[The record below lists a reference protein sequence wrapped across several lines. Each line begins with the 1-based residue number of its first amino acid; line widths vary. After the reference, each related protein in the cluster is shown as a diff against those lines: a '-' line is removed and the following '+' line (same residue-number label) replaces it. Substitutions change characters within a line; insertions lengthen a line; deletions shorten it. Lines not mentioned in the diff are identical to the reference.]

1 MARTT
6 RAAATAADAVAGA
19 ALPQPAPAGE
29 GVDEKV
35 SRIGP
40 KLHLLRRGKGL
51 SLQQLGAASDV
62 SAAAIHK
69 IERNGMVPTITT
81 LLKLG
86 EALGVP
92 VSYFVDEEDET
103 PEPVHFTRADARST
117 VYTPHKGLVLE
128 GISGSYR
135 QFQTAAAVSTVKPGA
150 SSGDKLLEHP
160 GEELVHVSA
169 GELTFEV
176 GTETYTLA
184 AGDSLHFSGQV
195 PHRWSN
201 RGTVPAVAVWVALR
215 NA

>member
-6 RAAATAADAVAGA
+6 RAGAPAVDAVAGTVPPEP
-19 ALPQPAPAGE
+19 LPAGE
-29 GVDEKV
+29 GVEQKV

-86 EALGVP
+86 DALGVP

-103 PEPVHFTRADARST
+103 PEPVHVTRSGARST

-150 SSGDKLLEHP
+150 HSGDKLLEHP
-160 GEELVHVSA
+160 GEELVHVTA
-169 GELTFEV
+169 GVLTFEV
-176 GTETYTLA
+176 GTQTFELE

-195 PHRWSN
+195 PHRWAN
-201 RGTVPAVAVWVALR
+201 QGQVPAVAVWMALR
-215 NA
+215 NG